1 MLSKIALSADARN
14 IAFSGFAQTH
24 CTGVEVPDEGVYQ
37 FFVRGRAGA
46 VPVAPHSPDK
56 TVSLKAAWQEL
67 ERTVNS
73 TCVGV
78 VLRSQEDPD
87 ALADLIGDAF
97 RGEPLPGAIVVNGHA
112 KGFLRR
118 LAEIAAVQMFPFTMR
133 LKSGLTL
140 PFEWPPIL
148 VLSDFRDPDLLE
160 NLSVCHKLRDH
171 GLPVEMSVQEDAGNL
186 DGRTA
191 DLIEGFFQRYLLEH
205 FPKML

>member
-1 MLSKIALSADARN
+1 MLSKIALSSDIRN
-14 IAFSGFAQTH
+14 IAFSGFVQTH
-24 CTGVEVPDEGVYQ
+24 CGVVEVPDEGAYQ
-37 FFVRGRAGA
+37 FFVRGRGCTL
-46 VPVAPHSPDK
+46 PVAPHSPDK
-56 TVSLKAAWQEL
+56 TVSLKAAWRDI

-97 RGEPLPGAIVVNGHA
+97 KGEPLPGAIVVNGCI

-118 LAEIAAVQMFPFTMR
+118 LAEIATVRMFPFTMR

-148 VLSDFRDPDLLE
+148 VLSDTRDPDLPA
-160 NLSVCHKLRDH
+160 NLNVCQRLRDH

-186 DGRTA
+186 DGRTT
-191 DLIEGFFQRYLLEH
+191 DLIEGFFRRYLLEH

>member
-1 MLSKIALSADARN
+1 MLSKIALSSDTRN
-14 IAFSGFAQTH
+14 SAFSGFVQTH
-24 CTGVEVPDEGVYQ
+24 CAVLEVPDDGAYK

-46 VPVAPHSPDK
+46 VPVARHSPDK
-56 TVSLKAAWQEL
+56 TVSLKAAWQDL

-73 TCVGV
+73 TCAGV
-78 VLRSQEDPD
+78 VFRSQEDPG
-87 ALADLIGDAF
+87 ALTDLIGDAF
-97 RGEPLPGAIVVNGHA
+97 KGEPLPGAIVVSGRA

-118 LAEIAAVQMFPFTMR
+118 LTEIAAVQMFPFTIR

-148 VLSDFRDPDLLE
+148 VISDFRDPDLPA
-160 NLSVCHKLRDH
+160 NLSVCHRLRDH